1 MSNRD
6 WGLAPLAPLSL
17 RPADE
22 VMRLER
28 LGSLHACRLSFV
40 RTLMRQM
47 GRQRWQVSRERFD
60 LDENG
65 YGTAIYRLQTPYGR
79 YHGVMFAQPLDDA
92 ARSDRVIAEA
102 WDVTFGL
109 VEGDVDDSL
118 LAQMA
123 ANVPLQEAGRQH
135 PRLLVMSR
143 ANKSLR
149 NFAHF
154 VEALANGRQ
163 PDPTWLTRVGYLY
176 RTTAVYGNGKFGIA
190 DFARLHE
197 NPDFRRPFSAQ
208 MAGVYLLRHFSIE
221 QVEHLARCRAPET
234 ACELATELRRYL
246 GIGNST
252 GLGMAPF
259 LINHPQLIAQW
270 VNQRETALALVQ
282 RQTPSEH
289 ERARLI
295 ALTRRAMQHLAE
307 TVTEDVEQTERNTT
321 TVEALP
327 DVLAWLESA
336 PLEEDL
342 WAQLVAWSE
351 RTLSLEAQELI
362 NTLLIE
368 LYPEQVDP
376 LEEQMGVN
384 ENLDLQPDMPLMH
397 LRQLIETHYSWALEY
412 EYTSREGSYWF
423 WYRSTEKEEPRLGV
437 RHEEPGTEKEML
449 IAMGP
454 RVAHS
459 HAAICEFLETTPRAK
474 VVDFLLA
481 KPRHKEIIRR
491 VQTLVKS
498 TYGDIHANLWHQGMK
513 PMHLLRTKLAFF
525 GASRFDPKSDR
536 WVRITLFQGAP
547 LVEELNA
554 EPEDLSHF
562 DDWSFPLQP
571 QLEKGCVAP
580 AELSP
585 QGDQSPQG
593 ERSPLQQ
600 SPSQQQRTAQGG
612 MSL

>member
-1 MSNRD
+1 MSNRE
-6 WGLAPLAPLSL
+6 WALAPLAPLSL
-17 RPADE
+17 RPADD

-40 RTLMRQM
+40 RTLVRQM
-47 GRQRWQVSRERFD
+47 GRQRWQVSRVRFD

-65 YGTAIYRLQTPYGR
+65 YGTAVYRLQTPYGR
-79 YHGVMFAQPLDDA
+79 YHGVMFAQALDDER
-92 ARSDRVIAEA
+92 RSDRVIAEA
-102 WDVTFGL
+102 WDVTFGM

-123 ANVPLQEAGRQH
+123 ANIPLQEAGRQH
-135 PRLLVMSR
+135 PRVLVLSR

-154 VEALANGRQ
+154 VEALASGKQ
-163 PDPTWLTRVGYLY
+163 PDPAWLTRVGYLY

-208 MAGVYLLRHFSIE
+208 MAGVYMLRHFSIE
-221 QVEHLARCRAPET
+221 QVEHLARCQSPAT
-234 ACELATELRRYL
+234 ACELATEMRRYL

-270 VNQRETALALVQ
+270 VTQRETALALAQ
-282 RQTPSEH
+282 RQSPGNE
-289 ERARLI
+289 ERQRLI
-295 ALTRRAMQHLAE
+295 ALTRRAMQHLSE
-307 TVTEDVEQTERNTT
+307 TVTEDAEQSERNAV
-321 TVEALP
+321 TVAALP
-327 DVLAWLESA
+327 DVLNWLESA
-336 PLEEDL
+336 PLEDDL
-342 WAQLVAWSE
+342 WHQLVAWSE

-368 LYPEQVDP
+368 LYPEQVDL
-376 LEEQMGVN
+376 LEDQMGVD
-384 ENLDLQPDMPLMH
+384 ENLDLEPDMPLIR
-397 LRQLIETHYSWALEY
+397 LRQLMETYYGWALEQD
-412 EYTSREGSYWF
+412 YTSHDGAYWF
-423 WYRSTEKEEPRLGV
+423 WYRSTEKEEPRLGI
-437 RHEEPGTEKEML
+437 RHQEPGVEKEVP

-459 HAAICEFLETTPRAK
+459 HAAVCVYLEELPRAK

-491 VQTLVKS
+491 VQTLVKA
-498 TYGDIHANLWHQGMK
+498 TYGDIHANLWHREMK
-513 PMHLLRTKLAFF
+513 PMHLLRAKLAFF

-554 EPEDLSHF
+554 EPEDLAHF
-562 DDWSFPLQP
+562 DDWSFPLEP
-571 QLEKGCVAP
+571 QFSNGTVNP
-580 AELSP
+580 AC
-585 QGDQSPQG
+585 QSPQHSHEKSLHPPVEG
-593 ERSPLQQ
+593 ERS
-600 SPSQQQRTAQGG
+600 S
-612 MSL
+612 

>member
-1 MSNRD
+1 MMHSE
-6 WGLAPLAPLSL
+6 WGLAPLNL
-17 RPADE
+17 RPADD
-22 VMRLER
+22 VMQLER

-40 RTLMRQM
+40 RSLMRQM

-79 YHGVMFAQPLDDA
+79 YHGVMFAQVLDDA
-92 ARSDRVIAEA
+92 QRSDRVIADA

-109 VEGDVDDSL
+109 VEGDVDASL
-118 LAQMA
+118 LEQMA

-135 PRLLVMSR
+135 PRVLVLSR

-154 VEALANGRQ
+154 VEALAQGEQ
-163 PDPTWLTRVGYLY
+163 PDPQWLTRVGYLY

-197 NPDFRRPFSAQ
+197 NPDFRRPFSPQ
-208 MAGVYLLRHFSIE
+208 MASVYLLRHFSIE
-221 QVEHLARCRAPET
+221 QVEHLARCQAPDT
-234 ACELATELRRYL
+234 ACALAIELRRYL

-270 VNQRETALALVQ
+270 VNQRETALALTQ
-282 RQTPSEH
+282 RQAPSE
-289 ERARLI
+289 EDRQRMI
-295 ALTRRAMQHLAE
+295 ALTQRAHQHLSE
-307 TVTEDVEQTERNTT
+307 TVTEDVEQTQRNAE
-321 TVEALP
+321 TVASLL
-327 DVLAWLESA
+327 DVLVWLEHA
-336 PLEEDL
+336 PLADDL
-342 WAQLVAWSE
+342 WAQLTAWSE

-368 LYPEQVDP
+368 LYPELVDP
-376 LEEQMGVN
+376 LEEQMGVT
-384 ENLDLQPDMPLMH
+384 ENLDLQPDMPLIH
-397 LRQLIETHYSWALEY
+397 LRQLIETHYSWALAHDY
-412 EYTSREGSYWF
+412 QSREGSYWF
-423 WYRSTEKEEPRLGV
+423 WYRSVEKEEPRLGV
-437 RHEEPGTEKEML
+437 RHEEAGAEKEML

-459 HAAICEFLETTPRAK
+459 HAAICEFLEDNPQAK
-474 VVDFLLA
+474 VVDFLLT

-491 VQTLVKS
+491 VQTLVKD
-498 TYGDIHANLWHQGMK
+498 TYGDIHANLWHQDMK

-554 EPEDLSHF
+554 EPQDLGHF
-562 DDWSFPLQP
+562 DNWGFPLQP
-571 QLEKGCVAP
+571 QFENGTVAP
-580 AELSP
+580 AGLSP
-585 QGDQSPQG
+585 QAEPMASLEGHPSVHG
-593 ERSPLQQ
+593 ERS
-600 SPSQQQRTAQGG
+600 
-612 MSL
+612 

>member
-1 MSNRD
+1 MMHSE
-6 WGLAPLAPLSL
+6 WGLAPLNL
-17 RPADE
+17 RPADD
-22 VMRLER
+22 VMQLER

-40 RTLMRQM
+40 RSLMRQM

-79 YHGVMFAQPLDDA
+79 YHGVMFAQVLDDA
-92 ARSDRVIAEA
+92 QRSDRVIADA

-109 VEGDVDDSL
+109 VEGDVDASL
-118 LAQMA
+118 LEQMA

-135 PRLLVMSR
+135 PRVLVLSR

-154 VEALANGRQ
+154 VEALAQGDQ
-163 PDPTWLTRVGYLY
+163 PDPQWLTRVGYLY

-197 NPDFRRPFSAQ
+197 NPDFRRPFSPQ
-208 MAGVYLLRHFSIE
+208 MASVYLLRHFSIE
-221 QVEHLARCRAPET
+221 QVEHLARCQAPDT
-234 ACELATELRRYL
+234 ACALAIELRRYL

-270 VNQRETALALVQ
+270 VNQRETALALTQ
-282 RQTPSEH
+282 RQAPSE
-289 ERARLI
+289 EDRQRMI
-295 ALTRRAMQHLAE
+295 ALTQRAHQHLSE
-307 TVTEDVEQTERNTT
+307 TVTEDVEQTQRNAE
-321 TVEALP
+321 TVASLP
-327 DVLAWLESA
+327 DVLVWLEHA
-336 PLEEDL
+336 PLVDDL
-342 WAQLVAWSE
+342 WAQLTAWSE

-368 LYPEQVDP
+368 LYPELVDP
-376 LEEQMGVN
+376 LEEQMGVT
-384 ENLDLQPDMPLMH
+384 ENLDLQPDMPLIH
-397 LRQLIETHYSWALEY
+397 LRQLIETHYSWALAHDY
-412 EYTSREGSYWF
+412 QSREGSYWF
-423 WYRSTEKEEPRLGV
+423 WYRSVEKEEPRLGV
-437 RHEEPGTEKEML
+437 RHEEAGAEKEML

-459 HAAICEFLETTPRAK
+459 HAAICEFLEDNPQAK
-474 VVDFLLA
+474 VVDFLLT

-491 VQTLVKS
+491 VQTLVKD
-498 TYGDIHANLWHQGMK
+498 TYGDIHANLWHQDMK

-554 EPEDLSHF
+554 EPQDLGHF
-562 DDWSFPLQP
+562 DNWGFPLQP
-571 QLEKGCVAP
+571 QFENGTVAP
-580 AELSP
+580 AGLSP
-585 QGDQSPQG
+585 QAEPRASLEGHPSVHG
-593 ERSPLQQ
+593 ERS
-600 SPSQQQRTAQGG
+600 
-612 MSL
+612 

>member
-1 MSNRD
+1 MSNRE
-6 WGLAPLAPLSL
+6 WGLAALNL
-17 RPADE
+17 RCADD
-22 VMRLER
+22 VMQLER

-40 RTLMRQM
+40 RSLVRQM

-65 YGTAIYRLQTPYGR
+65 YGTAIYRLQTPYGG
-79 YHGVMFAQPLDDA
+79 YHGVMFAQALDDSR
-92 ARSDRVIAEA
+92 RSDRVIADA

-109 VEGDVDDSL
+109 IEGDVDASL
-118 LAQMA
+118 LEQMA

-135 PRLLVMSR
+135 PRVLVISR

-154 VEALANGRQ
+154 VKALAKGEQ
-163 PDPTWLTRVGYLY
+163 PDPEWLTRVGYLY

-221 QVEHLARCRAPET
+221 QVEHLARCQAPQT
-234 ACELATELRRYL
+234 ACALATELRRYL

-259 LINHPQLIAQW
+259 LISHPQLIAQW
-270 VNQRETALALVQ
+270 VNQRETALALAQ
-282 RQTPSEH
+282 RQLPSE
-289 ERARLI
+289 EDRQRML
-295 ALTRRAMQHLAE
+295 ALTRRALQHLEE
-307 TVTEDVEQTERNTT
+307 TVTEDGEQTERNAE
-321 TVEALP
+321 TVASLP

-336 PLEEDL
+336 PLEDDL
-342 WAQLVAWSE
+342 WAQLTAWSE

-368 LYPEQVDP
+368 LYPERVDP
-376 LEEQMGVN
+376 LEEQMGVT
-384 ENLDLQPDMPLMH
+384 ENLDLQPDMPLIR
-397 LRQLIETHYSWALEY
+397 LRQLIETHYNWALAHDY
-412 EYTSREGSYWF
+412 QSREGSYWF
-423 WYRSTEKEEPRLGV
+423 WYRSVEKEEPRLGV
-437 RHEEPGTEKEML
+437 RHEEAGAEKEML
-449 IAMGP
+449 IAIGP

-459 HAAICEFLETTPRAK
+459 HAAICEFLEDNPRAK

-481 KPRHKEIIRR
+481 RPRHKEIIRR
-491 VQTLVKS
+491 VQTLVKD
-498 TYGDIHANLWHQGMK
+498 TYGDIHANLWHQDMK

-554 EPEDLSHF
+554 EPQDLGRF

-571 QLEKGCVAP
+571 QRENGAVGP
-580 AELSP
+580 AGLSP
-585 QGDQSPQG
+585 QAGPAAALCNHQPVQGQSP
-593 ERSPLQQ
+593 
-600 SPSQQQRTAQGG
+600 
-612 MSL
+612 

>member
-1 MSNRD
+1 MMSPEF
-6 WGLAPLAPLSL
+6 ASPSL

-40 RTLMRQM
+40 HTLMRQM
-47 GRQRWQVSRERFD
+47 GRQRWQISRVRFD
-60 LDENG
+60 LNNEG
-65 YGTAIYRLQTPYGR
+65 HGTAIYRLQTPHGR
-79 YHGVMFAQPLDDA
+79 YHGVMFAQPLEDEQ
-92 ARSDRVIAEA
+92 RSDRVIAEA

-109 VEGDVDDSL
+109 VEGDVDDGL

-135 PRLLVMSR
+135 PRVLVLSR

-154 VEALANGRQ
+154 VDALARGEQ
-163 PDPTWLTRVGYLY
+163 PDPAWLTRVGYLY

-190 DFARLHE
+190 DFARLHD

-221 QVEHLARCRAPET
+221 QVEHLAARRAPES
-234 ACELATELRRYL
+234 ACPLATELRRYL

-270 VNQRETALALVQ
+270 VTQRETALALTLRRV
-282 RQTPSEH
+282 PK
-289 ERARLI
+289 ERDRERLI

-307 TVTEDVEQTERNTT
+307 TVTEDAEQSARNAAS
-321 TVEALP
+321 VAALP
-327 DVLAWLESA
+327 DVLSWLASV
-336 PLEEDL
+336 PLEPDL
-342 WAQLVAWSE
+342 WSQLVAWGT
-351 RTLSLEAQELI
+351 RTLPLEAQELI
-362 NTLLIE
+362 HTLLIE
-368 LYPEQVDP
+368 LYPELVDP
-376 LEEQMGVN
+376 LEEQMGVE
-384 ENLDLQPDMPLMH
+384 ENLDLEPDMPLMR
-397 LRQLIETHYSWALEY
+397 LCQLIETHYGWALAHDY
-412 EYTSREGSYWF
+412 ASHEGAYWF
-423 WYRSTEKEEPRLGV
+423 WYRSAEKEEPRLGV
-437 RHEEPGTEKEML
+437 RHAEPGAEKEMS
-449 IAMGP
+449 IAIGP

-459 HAAICEFLETTPRAK
+459 HGAIRDFLEVAPRAK
-474 VVDFLLA
+474 VVDFLLEH
-481 KPRHKEIIRR
+481 PRHKEIVRR
-491 VQTLVKS
+491 VQSLVKAP
-498 TYGDIHANLWHQGMK
+498 YGDIHVNLWHRDMK

-554 EPEDLSHF
+554 EPEDLSDF
-562 DDWSFPLQP
+562 DDWSFPLEPRQEDGEVRP
-571 QLEKGCVAP
+571 QSV
-580 AELSP
+580 S
-585 QGDQSPQG
+585 G
-593 ERSPLQQ
+593 EIS
-600 SPSQQQRTAQGG
+600 A
-612 MSL
+612 